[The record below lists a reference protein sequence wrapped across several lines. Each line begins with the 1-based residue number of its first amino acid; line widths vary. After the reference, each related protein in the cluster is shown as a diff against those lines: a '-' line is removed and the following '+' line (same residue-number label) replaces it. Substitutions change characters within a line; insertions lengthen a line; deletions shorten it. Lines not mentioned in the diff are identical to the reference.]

1 MKKKFLILIVFIAG
15 SCTPSLRIEENMILG
30 SWVTKTQD
38 AMIIF
43 DKEGFSFEEVVIG
56 TYTLDSINQEK
67 KSLYVTMSAQGQR
80 AFLTV
85 AFQTKDTAVF
95 DLMGKKEI
103 FCRQLSV
110 Q

>member
-1 MKKKFLILIVFIAG
+1 MHTRPIFE
-15 SCTPSLRIEENMILG
+15 PD
-30 SWVTKTQD
+30 TQVD
-38 AMIIF
+38 QTNYYWF
-43 DKEGFSFEEVVIG
+43 EKGFSFEEVVIG

-103 FCRQLSV
+103 FCRQLPV